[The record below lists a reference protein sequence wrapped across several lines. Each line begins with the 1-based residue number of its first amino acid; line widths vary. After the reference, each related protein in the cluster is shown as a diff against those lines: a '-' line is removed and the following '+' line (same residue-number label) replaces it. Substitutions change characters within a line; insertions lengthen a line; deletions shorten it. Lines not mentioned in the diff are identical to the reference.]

1 MVHEILQGRILEW
14 VAFSFFRGYSQPR
27 DRNQVSHISPGLS
40 LKKLESCPT
49 LCNPVDC
56 SPPRSSVHGIFQA
69 RVLEWVS
76 ISFSR
81 GSSQPRDR
89 TQVSCIVSKTLYCL
103 SHQGRVLLS
112 KSLIQFSIDGWSC
125 VPSLLFTW
133 GQTMVEVMKIM
144 VISIKRPHACTA
156 TVRAPNPAAGPHR
169 PTPSPETPRHPQA
182 SPGQT
187 PVGSLFPSPGSWCTR
202 FCCALQESIFQSC
215 VSSGSS
221 MVGLMATS
229 SKRAYAIPTRR
240 ASVPAVDHCRPIPPQ
255 EMLKH
260 SSVSVSVGF
269 LGPGVHK
276 VRLSPLSISG
286 GNGV

>member
-1 MVHEILQGRILEW
+1 MG
-14 VAFSFFRGYSQPR
+14 SFEGGHHFLHYLHHSL
-27 DRNQVSHISPGLS
+27 DPGKQQDPCL
-40 LKKLESCPT
+40 T
-49 LCNPVDC
+49 LYDPMDC
-56 SPPRSSVHGIFQA
+56 SLPGFSIHGIFQE

-112 KSLIQFSIDGWSC
+112 KSLIQFSVDGWSC

-133 GQTMVEVMKIM
+133 GQTMVEVMKILT
-144 VISIKRPHACTA
+144 SLKRSQACAA
-156 TVRAPNPAAGPHR
+156 TVRAPNPAAGHHR

-202 FCCALQESIFQSC
+202 FCCALQEYISQSC

-221 MVGLMATS
+221 MVGLMAAS
-229 SKRAYAIPTRR
+229 SKRAYAVPKSAAPR
-240 ASVPAVDHCRPIPPQ
+240 APVPVAVHC
-255 EMLKH
+255 
-260 SSVSVSVGF
+260 
-269 LGPGVHK
+269 
-276 VRLSPLSISG
+276 
-286 GNGV
+286 